1 VIVRAA
7 RGALIEETERLALRF
22 LFCGSC
28 LGTTS
33 KMAANVAPLDGVL
46 AGCCMS
52 GRDVRQG
59 RRAARKRRR
68 MPMVDK
74 GAEAKSASR
83 DLVDGFAR
91 HAKEAFDR
99 QRTILSFD
107 AWLDEVVA
115 HPRRHLR
122 NAARYLMDVVASFG
136 VDDVKLPTGTFRRW
150 RLFDQEFDE
159 GRGRVA
165 GQERV
170 QAGIVRVLENFVR
183 SGRIDRL
190 VLLHGPNG
198 SAKTSLI
205 QALTRAAEVYSQ
217 TEDGALYRFNWV
229 FPVGSVQKGRL
240 GFGGTSSTHAGS
252 YAHLDAASV
261 EARVPCELKDHP
273 LFLLPR
279 ADRSALFAQILN
291 AGQLPADF
299 AVPEVLRSGDLS
311 VKNRRIFDAL
321 LATYQGDVREVLRHV
336 QVERFYLSRRYR
348 QGVVAVEPQL
358 SVDAY
363 SRQVTAD
370 RSLAHLPPA
379 LQHVALYETA
389 GALNDA
395 NRGVLEF
402 NDLLKRP
409 IDAWKYLLVATE
421 QAQASLDHV
430 SVFLDVV
437 MLASSNELHLEAFKG
452 HPDWPSFKG
461 RMELI
466 TAPYLLRVTDELS
479 IYSEQVP
486 LALTG
491 LHVAPHALAIA
502 ARFAVLTRLEP
513 PDDDRYADNGR
524 TLVKTLTPMEKLA
537 LYDDGSVP
545 ERLSQKEKKELRS
558 IASALYEEHAHADH
572 YEGRH
577 GASAREIRTVLL
589 NAAQDRRYD
598 HLSPIAVLD
607 ELRQLVKARSSY
619 EWLRRDV
626 VRGYRDAAAFVDQL
640 ERWLVQ
646 TLEEEIRSAMGLVKS
661 GSHVE
666 TFERYLKHVSA
677 WTKGEKILDPA
688 SGRLG
693 AADVELMKS
702 VENVLM
708 AKGDTAEEFR
718 RALIAQIGAYKLE
731 HPDDAVD
738 YELLFGNYMRR
749 LNEDFY
755 AQRKKVVERIEE
767 SFLKI
772 VDGDSRGL
780 DARDREQAET
790 LQKNMHARGYTDA
803 SARTVI
809 AWLLRRR
816 TS

>member
-1 VIVRAA
+1 MVEATRD
-7 RGALIEETERLALRF
+7 GAP
-22 LFCGSC
+22 
-28 LGTTS
+28 
-33 KMAANVAPLDGVL
+33 AN
-46 AGCCMS
+46 
-52 GRDVRQG
+52 
-59 RRAARKRRR
+59 
-68 MPMVDK
+68 
-74 GAEAKSASR
+74 AEASQQLLDR
-83 DLVDGFAR
+83 IAR
-91 HAKEAFDR
+91 SAKESFER

-115 HPRRHLR
+115 RPRKHLR
-122 NAARYLMDVVASFG
+122 NAARYLMDVVVSFG
-136 VDDVKLPTGTFRRW
+136 VEDVKLPTGTQRRW
-150 RLFDQEFDE
+150 KLFDQAFDD

-170 QAGIVRVLENFVR
+170 QAAVVRVLENFVR

-205 QALTRAAEVYSQ
+205 QALTRAAEVYSH
-217 TEDGALYRFNWV
+217 TDDGALYRFNWV
-229 FPVGSVQKGRL
+229 FPTGSVQKGRL

-252 YAHLDAASV
+252 YAHLDAASI

-273 LFLLPR
+273 LFLLSRGDR
-279 ADRSALFAQILN
+279 AALFSRLAED
-291 AGQLPADF
+291 GGLPADF
-299 AVPEVLRSGDLS
+299 AIPDVLKNGDLS
-311 VKNRRIFDAL
+311 LKNRRIFDAL

-336 QVERFYLSRRYR
+336 QIERFYLSRRYR

-358 SVDAY
+358 AVDAF

-409 IDAWKYLLVATE
+409 LDAWKYLLVATE
-421 QAQASLDHV
+421 QAQASLDHT
-430 SVFLDVV
+430 SLFLDVV
-437 MLASSNELHLEAFKG
+437 MLASSNELHLDAFKG

-466 TAPYLLRVTDELS
+466 TAPYLLRVSDEVS
-479 IYSEQVP
+479 IYAEQVP
-486 LALTG
+486 RALTG
-491 LHVAPHALAIA
+491 QHIAPHALEIA

-513 PDDDRYADNGR
+513 PAVEHGTHDKGEGNGEHDNGR
-524 TLVKTLTPMEKLA
+524 AVARTLTPLEKLA
-537 LYDDGSVP
+537 LYDDGLVP
-545 ERLSQKEKKELRS
+545 ERLSQKEKKDLR
-558 IASALYEEHAHADH
+558 AVAAALYEEHAHADT

-577 GASAREIRTVLL
+577 GASAREIRVVLL
-589 NAAQDRRYD
+589 NAAQDRRFD

-607 ELRQLVKARSSY
+607 ELRELVKARSSY

-626 VRGYRDAAAFVDQL
+626 VRGYRDAGAFVEAL
-640 ERWLVQ
+640 AGWLAR
-646 TLEEEIRSAMGLVKS
+646 TLEEEIRAAMGLVKS

-677 WTKGEKILDPA
+677 WTKGEKLVDTNT
-688 SGRLG
+688 GRLVD
-693 AADVELMKS
+693 ADVELMKG
-702 VENVLM
+702 VEAVLM
-708 AKGDTAEEFR
+708 SKGDTSDEFR
-718 RALIAQIGAYKLE
+718 RSLIAQIGAYKLE

-738 YELLFGNYMRR
+738 YELLFGNYMKR
-749 LNEDFY
+749 LNEEFY
-755 AQRKKVVERIEE
+755 AARKKVVERIEE
-767 SFLKI
+767 NFLKL
-772 VDGDSRGL
+772 VDGDVRGFEP
-780 DARDREQAET
+780 RDREQAELLRT
-790 LQKNMHARGYTDA
+790 NLHARGYNDS

-816 TS
+816 NA

>member
-1 VIVRAA
+1 MVDV
-7 RGALIEETERLALRF
+7 
-22 LFCGSC
+22 
-28 LGTTS
+28 TS
-33 KMAANVAPLDGVL
+33 DGVQADAKASQQL
-46 AGCCMS
+46 LD
-52 GRDVRQG
+52 RI
-59 RRAARKRRR
+59 AR
-68 MPMVDK
+68 
-74 GAEAKSASR
+74 S
-83 DLVDGFAR
+83 
-91 HAKEAFDR
+91 AKESFER
-99 QRTILSFD
+99 QRTILGFD

-115 HPRRHLR
+115 RPRRHLR
-122 NAARYLMDVVASFG
+122 NAARYLMDVVVSFG
-136 VDDVKLPTGTFRRW
+136 VKDVKLPTGPQRRW
-150 RLFDQEFDE
+150 RLFDQDFDE

-170 QAGIVRVLENFVR
+170 QAALVRVLENFVR

-205 QALTRAAEVYSQ
+205 QALTRAAEVYSH
-217 TEDGALYRFNWV
+217 TDDGALYRFNWV
-229 FPVGSVQKGRL
+229 FPTGSVQKGRL

-252 YAHLDAASV
+252 YAHLDAASI

-273 LFLLPR
+273 LFLLGRTDR
-279 ADRSALFAQILN
+279 AALFSRLVDSGA
-291 AGQLPADF
+291 LPADYTI
-299 AVPEVLRSGDLS
+299 PDVLKNGDLS
-311 VKNRRIFDAL
+311 LKNRRIFDAL
-321 LATYQGDVREVLRHV
+321 LATYHGDVREVLRHV

-358 SVDAY
+358 AVDAF

-379 LQHVALYETA
+379 LQHVSLYETA

-409 IDAWKYLLVATE
+409 LDAWKYLLVATE
-421 QAQASLDHV
+421 QAQASLDHT
-430 SVFLDVV
+430 SLFLDAV
-437 MLASSNELHLEAFKG
+437 MLASSNELHLDAFKA

-466 TAPYLLRVTDELS
+466 TAPYLLRVSDEIS
-479 IYSEQVP
+479 IYAEQVP
-486 LALTG
+486 RALTG
-491 LHVAPHALAIA
+491 THVAPHALEIA

-513 PDDDRYADNGR
+513 PVLDKPSTDKGHGDGEPDNGR
-524 TLVKTLTPMEKLA
+524 AVARTLTPLEKLA
-537 LYDDGSVP
+537 FYDHGTVP
-545 ERLSQKEKKELRS
+545 ERLSQKEKKDLRAV
-558 IASALYEEHAHADH
+558 ASALFEEHAHADD

-577 GASAREIRTVLL
+577 GASAREIRVVLL

-607 ELRQLVKARSSY
+607 ELRELVKARSSY

-626 VRGYRDAAAFVDQL
+626 VRGYRDASAFVDAL
-640 ERWLVQ
+640 AAWLAR
-646 TLEEEIRSAMGLVKS
+646 TLEEEIREAMGLVRS

-666 TFERYLKHVSA
+666 TFERYLKNVSA
-677 WTKGEKILDPA
+677 WTKGEKLADA
-688 SGRLG
+688 TTGRLVD
-693 AADVELMKS
+693 ADVELMKG
-702 VENVLM
+702 VEAVLM
-708 AKGDTAEEFR
+708 SKGDTSDDFR
-718 RALIAQIGAYKLE
+718 RSLIAQIGAYKLE

-738 YELLFGNYMRR
+738 YELLFGNYMKR

-755 AQRKKVVERIEE
+755 AARKKVVERIEE
-767 SFLKI
+767 NFLKVI
-772 VDGDSRGL
+772 DGDVRGL
-780 DARDREQAET
+780 EPRDREQAEI
-790 LQKNMHARGYTDA
+790 LRANLHARGYNDS

-816 TS
+816 NA

>member
-1 VIVRAA
+1 
-7 RGALIEETERLALRF
+7 
-22 LFCGSC
+22 
-28 LGTTS
+28 
-33 KMAANVAPLDGVL
+33 
-46 AGCCMS
+46 
-52 GRDVRQG
+52 
-59 RRAARKRRR
+59 
-68 MPMVDK
+68 MVDARSAERDDGD
-74 GAEAKSASR
+74 GAPANGEASR
-83 DLVDGFAR
+83 QLLERIAR
-91 HAKEAFDR
+91 SAKESFER

-107 AWLDEVVA
+107 AWLNEVIA
-115 HPRRHLR
+115 HPRRHIR

-150 RLFDQEFDE
+150 KLFDQQFDD

-170 QAGIVRVLENFVR
+170 QSALVRVLENFVR

-205 QALTRAAEVYSQ
+205 QALTRAAEVYSH
-217 TEDGALYRFNWV
+217 TDDGALYRFNWV
-229 FPVGSVQKGRL
+229 FPTGSVQKGRL

-252 YAHLDAASV
+252 YAHLDAAAI

-273 LFLLPR
+273 LFLLGRSDR
-279 ADRSALFAQILN
+279 AALFSRLVDD
-291 AGQLPADF
+291 GGLPADF
-299 AVPEVLRSGDLS
+299 TIPDVLKNGDLS

-321 LATYQGDVREVLRHV
+321 MASYQGDVREVLRHV
-336 QVERFYLSRRYR
+336 QIERFYLSRRYR

-358 SVDAY
+358 AVDAF

-370 RSLAHLPPA
+370 RSLAHLPA
-379 LQHVALYETA
+379 SLQHVALYETA

-395 NRGVLEF
+395 NRGILEF

-409 IDAWKYLLVATE
+409 LDAWKYLLVATE
-421 QAQASLDHV
+421 QAQASLDHT
-430 SVFLDVV
+430 SLFLDVI
-437 MLASSNELHLEAFKG
+437 MLASSNELHLDAFKG

-466 TAPYLLRVTDELS
+466 TAPYLLRVSDEIS
-479 IYSEQVP
+479 IYADQVP
-486 LALTG
+486 RALTG
-491 LHVAPHALAIA
+491 QHVAPHALEIA

-513 PDDDRYADNGR
+513 PQFEKADGDGGHADAHDNGR
-524 TLVKTLTPMEKLA
+524 AVARTLTPLEKLA

-545 ERLSQKEKKELRS
+545 ERLSQKDKKDLR
-558 IASALYEEHAHADH
+558 AVAGALYEEHAHGDQ

-577 GASAREIRTVLL
+577 GASAREIRVVLL
-589 NAAQDRRYD
+589 NAAQDRRFD

-607 ELRQLVKARSSY
+607 ELRELVKARSSY

-626 VRGYRDAAAFVDQL
+626 VRGYRDAGAFVEALASWLAHVL
-640 ERWLVQ
+640 EG
-646 TLEEEIRSAMGLVKS
+646 EIREAMGLVKS

-677 WTKGEKILDPA
+677 WTKGEKLVDVTT
-688 SGRLG
+688 GRLID
-693 AADVELMKS
+693 ADVELMKG
-702 VENVLM
+702 VEAVLM
-708 AKGDTAEEFR
+708 SKGDTADDFR
-718 RALIAQIGAYKLE
+718 RSLIAQIGAYKLE

-738 YELLFGNYMRR
+738 YELLFGNYMKR

-755 AQRKKVVERIEE
+755 AARKKVVDRIEE
-767 SFLKI
+767 DFLKL
-772 VDGDSRGL
+772 VDGDVRGL
-780 DARDREQAET
+780 EPRDREQAE
-790 LQKNMHARGYTDA
+790 LLRQNLHRRGYNDS
-803 SARTVI
+803 SARTVV

-816 TS
+816 NS

>member
-1 VIVRAA
+1 M
-7 RGALIEETERLALRF
+7 G
-22 LFCGSC
+22 
-28 LGTTS
+28 
-33 KMAANVAPLDGVL
+33 D
-46 AGCCMS
+46 
-52 GRDVRQG
+52 
-59 RRAARKRRR
+59 
-68 MPMVDK
+68 
-74 GAEAKSASR
+74 KSADKTGASHE
-83 DLVDGFAR
+83 LLEGIAR
-91 HAKEAFDR
+91 NAKESFER

-122 NAARYLMDVVASFG
+122 NAARYLMDVVVSFG

-170 QAGIVRVLENFVR
+170 QAALVRVLENFVR

-217 TEDGALYRFNWV
+217 GEDGALYRFNWV
-229 FPVGSVQKGRL
+229 FPTGSVQKGRL

-252 YAHLDAASV
+252 YAHLDAGAI

-273 LFLLPR
+273 LFLLARRDR
-279 ADRSALFAQILN
+279 AALLARLVEE
-291 AGQLPADF
+291 GRLPADHT
-299 AVPEVLRSGDLS
+299 VPDVLKNGDLS
-311 VKNRRIFDAL
+311 LKNRRIFDAL

-336 QVERFYLSRRYR
+336 QIERFYLSRRYR

-409 IDAWKYLLVATE
+409 LDAWKYLLVATE

-437 MLASSNELHLEAFKG
+437 MLASSNELHLDAFKG

-466 TAPYLLRVTDELS
+466 TAPYLLRVADEVS
-479 IYSEQVP
+479 IYAEQVP
-486 LALTG
+486 RALTG
-491 LHVAPHALAIA
+491 VHVAPHALEIA

-513 PDDDRYADNGR
+513 PDDDRYVDNGR
-524 TLVKTLTPMEKLA
+524 AVVKSLTPMEKLA

-545 ERLSQKEKKELRS
+545 ERLSQKEKKDLRS
-558 IASALYEEHAHADH
+558 IASALYEEHAHADQ

-577 GASAREIRTVLL
+577 GASAREIRVVLL

-626 VRGYRDAAAFVDQL
+626 VRGYRDAGAFVDQL
-640 ERWLVQ
+640 EHWLTR
-646 TLEEEIRSAMGLVKS
+646 TLEEEIRAAMGLVKS

-677 WTKGEKILDPA
+677 WTKGEKILDPT
-688 SGRLG
+688 SGRL
-693 AADVELMKS
+693 ADADVELMKS
-702 VENVLM
+702 VEAVLM
-708 AKGDTAEEFR
+708 SKGDTAEDFR

-755 AQRKKVVERIEE
+755 AQRRKVVERIEE
-767 SFLKI
+767 CFLKI
-772 VDGDSRGL
+772 VDGDVRGM

-790 LQKNMHARGYTDA
+790 LRQNLHRCGYNDA

-816 TS
+816 GT